1 MKMLLKLAFRNV
13 FRYRKRTVI
22 TFSAISYGLGL
33 MALGICLYNGVN
45 THAMD
50 SIINNQTAHLKILAP
65 GYFEKKNEVPLEFTI
80 DEPQRLKNLLKEIK
94 EIQGIESRILFQ
106 ASIISGMDELPC
118 LGVAIEP
125 EVDPLVF
132 KIKDSITDGRFL
144 ESSEPKI
151 ILGSGLARDLGL
163 QVGDDIVLR
172 MFLSTEDFI
181 WNALDMEITGI
192 AKTENPTVNR
202 QTVFIPLSLAQEALS
217 LNKRVT
223 ELAIRIEDRNQ
234 LLDVR
239 NFIQSRLATLDTD
252 YEVVSYKEYASDF
265 VELMKMRSRIQ
276 VLIPL
281 MMILIA
287 SLGIVNTMLM
297 AVMERTRETGMLAAM
312 GMRKIEV
319 MLVFIFE
326 GAIIGLFGSLAACV
340 IGGLGGWYLETK
352 GFSMAFM
359 GKEITD
365 KLLSF
370 LPMEVY
376 YGDLTAGTLLF
387 TLILGTVI
395 SILASLYPAY
405 KAVKL
410 DPIQALRHVG

>member
-1 MKMLLKLAFRNV
+1 MKMLIKLAFRNV
-13 FRYRKRTVI
+13 FRYRRRTVI

-45 THAMD
+45 THAME
-50 SIINNQTAHLKILAP
+50 SIINYQTAHLKILAP
-65 GYFEKKNEVPLEFTI
+65 GYFEEKDEVPLEFTV
-80 DEPQRLKNLLKEIK
+80 DEPQKIKNMLKEHT

-118 LGVAIEP
+118 LGVAVEP
-125 EVDPLVF
+125 ETDPLVF
-132 KIKDSITDGRFL
+132 KIKDSVTDGRFL
-144 ESSEPKI
+144 DSSEPKI
-151 ILGSGLARDLGL
+151 VLGSGLARDLGL
-163 QVGDDIVLR
+163 QVGDEIVMR

-181 WNALDMEITGI
+181 WNALDLEITGI

-202 QTVFIPLSLAQEALS
+202 MSVFIPLSLAQEALS
-217 LNKRVT
+217 LENKVT

-234 LLDVR
+234 LLDVKDS
-239 NFIQSRLATLDTD
+239 IQRQLATLETD
-252 YEVVSYKEYASDF
+252 YEIVSFQEYAADF

-297 AVMERTRETGMLAAM
+297 AVLERTREIGMLAAM
-312 GMRKIEV
+312 GMRKMEV

-326 GAIIGLFGSLAACV
+326 GAIIGFFGSVAACI
-340 IGGLGGWYLETK
+340 IGGLGGWYLEAK

-359 GKEITD
+359 GKQLTD

-370 LPMEVY
+370 IPMEVFR
-376 YGDLTAGTLLF
+376 GDLTAGTLIF
-387 TLILGTVI
+387 TLALGIVV

>member
-13 FRYRKRTVI
+13 FRYRRRTII

-50 SIINNQTAHLKILAP
+50 SIINAQTAHIKILAP
-65 GYFEKKNEVPLEFTI
+65 GYFEEKEEVPLEFTI
-80 DEPQRLKNLLKEIK
+80 AQPQRIKSLLKDNR
-94 EIQGIESRILFQ
+94 EIQGIEGRILFQ

-118 LGVAIEP
+118 LGVGIEP

-132 KIKDSITDGRFL
+132 DIKDSIKDGRFL
-144 ESSEPKI
+144 ETSEPSI
-151 ILGSGLARDLGL
+151 ILGSTLAQDLGL
-163 QVGDDIVLR
+163 EVGDDCVLR

-181 WNALDMEITGI
+181 WNALDLKIVGI
-192 AKTENPTVNR
+192 AHTENPSVNR
-202 QTVFIPLSLAQEALS
+202 QTVFIPLSIAQEALS
-217 LNKRVT
+217 LDSRVT
-223 ELAIRIEDRNQ
+223 ELAVRIEDRNR
-234 LLDVR
+234 LSDVR
-239 NFIQSRLATLDTD
+239 ESIQSRLANLDTD
-252 YEVVSYKEYASDF
+252 YEVVSFKEYASDF

-287 SLGIVNTMLM
+287 TLGIVNTMLM
-297 AVMERTRETGMLAAM
+297 AVLERTREIGMLAAM
-312 GMRKIEV
+312 GMRKMEV
-319 MLVFIFE
+319 MLVFVFE
-326 GAIIGLFGSLAACV
+326 GAIIGLFGSLAACA
-340 IGGLGGWYLETK
+340 IGGLGGWYLEAK
-352 GFSMAFM
+352 GFSLSFL
-359 GKEITD
+359 GDKITD
-365 KLLSF
+365 MLSF
-370 LPMEVY
+370 LPMEAFR
-376 YGDLTAGTLLF
+376 GDLTVGTLLF
-387 TLILGTVI
+387 TLVLGIVV

>member
-1 MKMLLKLAFRNV
+1 MNMLLKLAFRNV
-13 FRYRKRTVI
+13 FRYRRRTVI

-45 THAMD
+45 THAME
-50 SIINNQTAHLKILAP
+50 SIINYQTAHIKILAP
-65 GYFEKKNEVPLEFTI
+65 GYFEEKDEIPLEFTV
-80 DEPQRLKNLLKEIK
+80 DEPQKIKSLLMEPT

-125 EVDPLVF
+125 EIDPLVF
-132 KIKDSITDGRFL
+132 KIKDSVTDGRFL
-144 ESSEPKI
+144 DSSEPKI
-151 ILGSGLARDLGL
+151 VLGSGLARDLGL
-163 QVGDDIVLR
+163 KVGDEIVMR

-181 WNALDMEITGI
+181 WNALDLEITGI

-202 QTVFIPLSLAQEALS
+202 MSVFIPLSLAQEALS
-217 LNKRVT
+217 LGNRVT
-223 ELAIRIEDRNQ
+223 ELAIRIKDRNQ
-234 LLDVR
+234 LLDVKDS
-239 NFIQSRLATLDTD
+239 IQRQLATLETD
-252 YEVVSYKEYASDF
+252 YEVVSFQEYAADF

-297 AVMERTRETGMLAAM
+297 AVLERTREIGMLAAM
-312 GMRKIEV
+312 GMRKMEV
-319 MLVFIFE
+319 MMVFIFE

-340 IGGLGGWYLETK
+340 IGGLGGWYLEAK

-359 GKEITD
+359 GKELTD

-370 LPMEVY
+370 IPMEVFR
-376 YGDLTAGTLLF
+376 GDLTAGTLIF
-387 TLILGTVI
+387 TLALGIVI

>member
-1 MKMLLKLAFRNV
+1 MKMLFKLAFRNV
-13 FRYRKRTVI
+13 FRYKRRTVI

-50 SIINNQTAHLKILAP
+50 SIINAETAHIKILAP
-65 GYFEKKNEVPLEFTI
+65 GYFEDKDEVPLEFTI
-80 DEPQRLKNLLKEIK
+80 DEPQRIKSLLKDHK

-125 EVDPLVF
+125 HIDPLVF
-132 KIKDSITDGRFL
+132 EIKDSIVEGRFL
-144 ESSEPKI
+144 ESSEPRI
-151 ILGSGLARDLGL
+151 ILGSTLARDLGL
-163 QVGDDIVLR
+163 EVGDDCVLR

-181 WNALDMEITGI
+181 WNALDLKIVGI
-192 AKTENPTVNR
+192 AHTENPSVNR
-202 QTVFIPLSLAQEALS
+202 QTVLIPLTLAQEALS
-217 LNKRVT
+217 LENRVT
-223 ELAIRIEDRNQ
+223 ELAIRIKDRNRLQ
-234 LLDVR
+234 DVR
-239 NFIQSRLATLDTD
+239 ESIQSRLANLNTD
-252 YEVVSYKEYASDF
+252 FEVVSYKEYASDF
-265 VELMKMRSRIQ
+265 VELMKLRSRVQ

-287 SLGIVNTMLM
+287 TLGIVNTMLM
-297 AVMERTRETGMLAAM
+297 AVLERTREIGMLAAM

-319 MLVFIFE
+319 MLVFVFE

-340 IGGLGGWYLETK
+340 IGGLGGWYLEAK
-352 GFSMAFM
+352 GFSLSFL
-359 GKEITD
+359 GDKITD
-365 KLLSF
+365 MLSF

-376 YGDLTAGTLLF
+376 RGNLTAGTLLF
-387 TLILGTVI
+387 TLALGIVV

>member
-1 MKMLLKLAFRNV
+1 
-13 FRYRKRTVI
+13 
-22 TFSAISYGLGL
+22 
-33 MALGICLYNGVN
+33 
-45 THAMD
+45 
-50 SIINNQTAHLKILAP
+50 
-65 GYFEKKNEVPLEFTI
+65 
-80 DEPQRLKNLLKEIK
+80 
-94 EIQGIESRILFQ
+94 
-106 ASIISGMDELPC
+106 
-118 LGVAIEP
+118 
-125 EVDPLVF
+125 
-132 KIKDSITDGRFL
+132 
-144 ESSEPKI
+144 
-151 ILGSGLARDLGL
+151 
-163 QVGDDIVLR
+163 
-172 MFLSTEDFI
+172 
-181 WNALDMEITGI
+181 
-192 AKTENPTVNR
+192 
-202 QTVFIPLSLAQEALS
+202 
-217 LNKRVT
+217 
-223 ELAIRIEDRNQ
+223 
-234 LLDVR
+234 
-239 NFIQSRLATLDTD
+239 
-252 YEVVSYKEYASDF
+252 
-265 VELMKMRSRIQ
+265 MKMRSRTQ

-297 AVMERTRETGMLAAM
+297 AVLERTREIGMLAAM
-312 GMRKIEV
+312 GMRKMEV